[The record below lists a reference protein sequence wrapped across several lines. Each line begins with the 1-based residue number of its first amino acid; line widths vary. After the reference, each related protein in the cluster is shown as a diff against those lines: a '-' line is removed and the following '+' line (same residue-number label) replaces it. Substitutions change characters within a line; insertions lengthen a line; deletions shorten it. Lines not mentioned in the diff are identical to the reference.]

1 MSAVVARRLATAVL
15 VPVVL
20 VLLLGLPACARG
32 ERLITAAELDGS
44 ITVAS
49 FNFAESAL
57 LGEVYALALDDAGF
71 PVDRQLRLG
80 AREIVQPALQ
90 QGMVDLVPEYAGSA
104 LSFLAPEAPAVTDI
118 RSARAV
124 LELAYAPHGV
134 EVLEPAAAENQN
146 GFVVRRE
153 TAASLGL
160 RTLSDLAPVA
170 GELTFGGP
178 PECPARQLCL
188 GGLHDVYGIEFG
200 QVQGLDSGG
209 PLTLAALYGGRV
221 DVALVFTSS
230 GALAAGDLVLL
241 EDDRDLQPAE
251 NIVPMLR
258 RAVVERHGE
267 EVRRVIDA
275 VTERLHPDALVDLNR
290 RLDRGEAPADV
301 AAGWLASNS
310 LR

>member
-1 MSAVVARRLATAVL
+1 MSAAVARRLATALL
-15 VPVVL
+15 VPVL
-20 VLLLGLPACARG
+20 VVSVLPACARG
-32 ERLITAAELDGS
+32 ERPVTAEELDGS

-57 LGEVYALALDDAGF
+57 LGELYALALDDAGF

-104 LSFLAPEAPAVTDI
+104 LSFLSPEAPPVTDI

-124 LELAYAPHGV
+124 LGLAYERHGV

-146 GFVVRRE
+146 GFVVREE
-153 TAASLGL
+153 TATSLGL
-160 RTLSDLAPVA
+160 RTLSDLARVA
-170 GELTFGGP
+170 GSLAFGGP
-178 PECPARQLCL
+178 PECPARRLCL
-188 GGLHDVYGIEFG
+188 AGLRDVYGIEFRD
-200 QVQGLDSGG
+200 VQRLDSGG

-221 DVALVFTSS
+221 DVALIFTSS
-230 GALAAGDLVLL
+230 GALAGTDLVLL

-267 EVRRVIDA
+267 GVRRVVDA
-275 VTERLHPDALVDLNR
+275 VTEQLDTAELVELNR

-301 AAGWLASNS
+301 AAGWLASND